1 MSNIN
6 KISVIIPFKG
16 KNIQIIKLLD
26 VLNKQT
32 KLPDEILI
40 IDTNSQ
46 FQKYIMN
53 DYKNL
58 KINYIHKPNLFPGA
72 ARNLGVKKS
81 NYEIICFLDLKTF
94 PENNKWLENLY
105 EYYQNNKEKYNI
117 WVNKLF

>member
-1 MSNIN
+1 MSKIN

-16 KNIQIIKLLD
+16 KNQIIELLD

-46 FQKYIMN
+46 SQRYIMN

-58 KINYIHKPNLFPGA
+58 KINYNHKPNLF
-72 ARNLGVKKS
+72 S
-81 NYEIICFLDLKTF
+81 SS
-94 PENNKWLENLY
+94 
-105 EYYQNNKEKYNI
+105 
-117 WVNKLF
+117 